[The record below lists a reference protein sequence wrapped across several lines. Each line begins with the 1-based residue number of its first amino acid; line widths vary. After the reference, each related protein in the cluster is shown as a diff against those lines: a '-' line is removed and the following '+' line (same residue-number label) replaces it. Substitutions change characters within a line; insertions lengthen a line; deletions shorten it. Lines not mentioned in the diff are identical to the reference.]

1 MLLLPAAVNTH
12 LQKRAELI
20 VEAATPNALAT
31 LPRPFRIAT
40 LEHKAR
46 NVAVEERPVVRT
58 APRERKEVER
68 RALDRVAENFALH
81 VAHRCVESDR
91 LYAWSVG
98 GKRERERER
107 EKEKVCGVG
116 EWKDTCVYVDA

>member
-31 LPRPFRIAT
+31 LPRPFRITT

-116 EWKDTCVYVDA
+116 EWEGHV